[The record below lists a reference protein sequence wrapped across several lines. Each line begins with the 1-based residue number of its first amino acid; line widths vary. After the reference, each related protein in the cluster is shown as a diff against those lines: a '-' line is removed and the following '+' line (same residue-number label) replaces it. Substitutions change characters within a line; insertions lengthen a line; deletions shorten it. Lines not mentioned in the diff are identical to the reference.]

1 MDYFN
6 KSFIPLDV
14 DGNPILTAS
23 QQEDLTLERD
33 LEAAGFSASSK
44 FPGAGAGISD
54 PNSPK
59 RVKFPLKD
67 ETDPEYEVPLLTVD
81 KGIFRR
87 KVSHT
92 GTPGAGAGA
101 GVVGRAAAADEETGL
116 AGGNGPVEMTPA
128 GDAPGD
134 SSHGD
139 SKKRLSPKPGRFR
152 TASGE
157 KLLGSSSHSLMSLMG
172 LKSTSDVNK
181 PLLLKNDDNF
191 LEHRKLLVERWK
203 DNIKSKGLDN
213 SNHNS
218 SFRDERD
225 DEVGVLCPCYY
236 PSVDC
241 FSLPL
246 ADRMPNAYFP
256 CA

>member
-14 DGNPILTAS
+14 DGNPILSAA
-23 QQEDLTLERD
+23 QQEDLALERD
-33 LEAAGFSASSK
+33 LEAAGFSASGK
-44 FPGAGAGISD
+44 FSGAGAGTSD

-67 ETDPEYEVPLLTVD
+67 ETDPEYEVPLLSVD

-87 KVSHT
+87 KVAHT
-92 GTPGAGAGA
+92 GPAGAGAGA
-101 GVVGRAAAADEETGL
+101 GAGAAADEETGL
-116 AGGNGPVEMTPA
+116 AGANGPVDMAPT
-128 GDAPGD
+128 GDTPGD

-152 TASGE
+152 STSGE
-157 KLLGSSSHSLMSLMG
+157 KLHGSSSHSLMSMMG
-172 LKSTSDVNK
+172 LKSNSDVNK

-203 DNIKSKGLDN
+203 DNIKSKGLDS

-218 SFRDERD
+218 SFHDDRD
-225 DEVGVLCPCYY
+225 DEVGVYLI
-236 PSVDC
+236 
-241 FSLPL
+241 F
-246 ADRMPNAYFP
+246 A
-256 CA
+256 